1 MREDY
6 GRVKARPACVTV
18 RPGEINRQRLVQR
31 ALRERI
37 LPAAPTSYG
46 LSRSASG
53 IFLISIGR

>member
-31 ALRERI
+31 AWRERI
-37 LPAAPTSYG
+37 LPGCPDVIRAVP
-46 LSRSASG
+46 
-53 IFLISIGR
+53 